1 MTLEVF
7 AATLIGNSQPF
18 SNFSGDGRG
27 LTVNIQTE
35 PVPEPL
41 TILGS
46 ATGLGFAAFFKRKH
60 SKKQKKS

>member
-1 MTLEVF
+1 MSLEVT
-7 AATLIGNSQPF
+7 ASKTGVYQAF
-18 SNFSGDGRG
+18 SDFTGDGRG
-27 LTVNIQTE
+27 LTVNVRAE

-60 SKKQKKS
+60 SKKQNKS